1 MGKSIKET
9 LSEIHKMRE
18 NLMDAIRQERFATE
32 PMLDDLRLLP
42 DIYKVFCDILPNV
55 KYTTYGRKVF
65 TFIAFYL
72 YAPRKFFGGR
82 MPKGLRP
89 AIGRCTGT
97 RTISKVSISSAEL
110 LILYQNYSDFRHDV
124 DIVYDA
130 ITSKLG
136 LS

>member
-9 LSEIHKMRE
+9 LSEIRKMRE

-42 DIYKVFCDILPNV
+42 DIYKVFCDILPNI
-55 KYTTYGRKVF
+55 KHTTYGRKVF

-82 MPKGLRP
+82 MPKDYALLLAGAQRR
-89 AIGRCTGT
+89 GQYQRC
-97 RTISKVSISSAEL
+97 
-110 LILYQNYSDFRHDV
+110 
-124 DIVYDA
+124 
-130 ITSKLG
+130 
-136 LS
+136 LSVARSY